1 MQSLFSRIIIIT
13 SAGLLIFEIIKGEYI
28 VRLDTSNS
36 IDVIIIIVAMIGL
49 FLGIFIPETQTSDSA
64 SPDAVTSPVEIVT
77 PAQAQ
82 SGEDIKSQVK

>member
-1 MQSLFSRIIIIT
+1 
-13 SAGLLIFEIIKGEYI
+13 
-28 VRLDTSNS
+28 
-36 IDVIIIIVAMIGL
+36 MIGL

-82 SGEDIKSQVK
+82 SGEDIKSQGK